1 MCFYATYNVRKMCF
15 FSVDNL
21 RKMCYTMC
29 NHFERMVIALK
40 RKAIQILINW
50 KSSDDRKPMVL
61 KGARQVGKTWLM
73 KEFGKSCYNSSVYF
87 NFDEEEQL
95 KSIFETNKNPHRII
109 ELLSMIAGKKI
120 IPGETLIIF
129 DEIQECPEALNSL
142 KYFKEKANEYH
153 VIAAGSLLGTLLA
166 GPKSY
171 PVGMVNLLDVFPLG
185 FDEFLEAVDPALFS
199 FYESIQKEQQIEEI
213 FHNRLLEAYNNYL
226 IIGGMPECVASWVQH
241 KDPARISQIQ
251 RELIEI
257 YENDF
262 SKHNGKVNS
271 GRILMVFRSIVAQLA
286 KPNEKFMYGAV
297 REGGRARDFE
307 EAIEWLVSAGMLNRV
322 YNVSKMEHP
331 LPAFDKLDQ
340 FKLFVFDTGLL
351 KHMAGIDNS
360 AILLKSDYQFKGP
373 LTENFVL
380 QQLRGQFE
388 VEPRYYSDKN
398 SEIDFVLQYHT
409 EIIPVEAKSGEDKS
423 APSFKKYISEHHPA
437 HAIRFSKRGYK
448 KDGYITNL
456 PLYLAGKTRELL

>member
-1 MCFYATYNVRKMCF
+1 M
-15 FSVDNL
+15 
-21 RKMCYTMC
+21 
-29 NHFERMVIALK
+29 K
-40 RKAIQILINW
+40 RNAIQELIRW
-50 KSSDDRKPMVL
+50 KSDEERKPMVMR
-61 KGARQVGKTWLM
+61 GARQVGKTWLM
-73 KEFGKSCYNSSVYF
+73 KEFGRNYYESYVYF
-87 NFDEEEQL
+87 NFDEEDEL

-120 IPGETLIIF
+120 LPEETLVLF
-129 DEIQECPEALNSL
+129 DEIQECPEALNTL
-142 KYFKEKANEYH
+142 KYFKEKANDYH

-166 GPKSY
+166 KPKSY
-171 PVGMVNLLDVFPLG
+171 PVGMVNLLDIYPLT
-185 FDEFLEAVDPALFS
+185 FDEFLDATDPMLYS

-213 FHNRLLEAYNNYL
+213 FHNRLLDAYNNYL
-226 IIGGMPECVASWVQH
+226 IIGGMPECVSSWVKY
-241 KDPARISQIQ
+241 KDPARVSQIQ

-271 GRILMVFRSIVAQLA
+271 GRILMVFRSIVSQLA

-322 YNVSKMEHP
+322 YNVSKPEHP
-331 LPAFDKLDQ
+331 LSAFDKPDQ
-340 FKLFVFDTGLL
+340 FKLFIFDTGLL

-373 LTENFVL
+373 LTENYVL
-380 QQLRGQFE
+380 QQLRRQFT
-388 VEPRYYSDKN
+388 VEPRYFSDKN
-398 SEIDFVLQYHT
+398 SEIDFVLQYGT
-409 EIIPVEAKSGEDKS
+409 EIIPVEAKGGEDKS
-423 APSFKKYISEHHPA
+423 APSFKKYIADHHPD
-437 HAIRFSKRGYK
+437 HAIRFSKRGYR

-456 PLYLAGKTRELL
+456 PLYLARKTKELL

>member
-1 MCFYATYNVRKMCF
+1 MKRN
-15 FSVDNL
+15 
-21 RKMCYTMC
+21 
-29 NHFERMVIALK
+29 ALDT
-40 RKAIQILINW
+40 LI
-50 KSSDDRKPMVL
+50 KLQHSEHRKPMVL

-73 KEFGKSCYNSSVYF
+73 KEFGQSCYEHSVYF
-87 NFDEEEQL
+87 NFDEEDEL
-95 KSIFETNKNPHRII
+95 KSIFEVNKNPQRII
-109 ELLSMIAGKKI
+109 ELLSLIAGEKI
-120 IPGETLIIF
+120 LPGETLVIF
-129 DEIQECPEALNSL
+129 DEIQECPAALNAL

-153 VIAAGSLLGTLLA
+153 IISAGSLLGTLLA
-166 GPKSY
+166 QPKSY
-171 PVGMVNLLDVFPLG
+171 PVGMVNLLDLSPLT
-185 FDEFLEAVDPALFS
+185 FDEFLAAVEPSLYE
-199 FYESIQKEQQIEEI
+199 FYRSIQKELPIEEI
-213 FHNRLLEAYNNYL
+213 FHRRLMEACNNYF
-226 IIGGMPECVASWVQH
+226 IIGGMPECVASWIKY
-241 KDPARISQIQ
+241 KDPAKVAQIQ

-271 GRILMVFRSIVAQLA
+271 GRILMVFRSIVSQLA
-286 KPNEKFMYGAV
+286 KANEKFMYGAV

-322 YNVSKMEHP
+322 YNISKMEHP
-331 LPAFDKLDQ
+331 LAAFDKLDQ

-351 KHMAGIDNS
+351 KQMAGIDNS

-398 SEIDFVLQYHT
+398 GEIDFVVQYGT
-409 EIIPVEAKSGEDKS
+409 EIIPIEAKGGEDKS
-423 APSFKKYISEHHPA
+423 APSFKRYIAERQPEHA
-437 HAIRFSKRGYK
+437 LRFSKRGYR

-456 PLYLAGKTRELL
+456 PLYLARKTKELL

>member
-1 MCFYATYNVRKMCF
+1 M
-15 FSVDNL
+15 
-21 RKMCYTMC
+21 
-29 NHFERMVIALK
+29 HLK
-40 RKAIQILINW
+40 RNAISELILW
-50 KSSDDRKPMVL
+50 KNSPERKPMVL

-73 KEFGKSCYNSSVYF
+73 KEFGQNYYDNFVYF
-87 NFDEEEQL
+87 NFDEEDEL

-109 ELLSMIAGKKI
+109 ELLSMICGEKI
-120 IPGETLIIF
+120 EPEKTLIIF
-129 DEIQECPEALNSL
+129 DEIQECPEALNTL

-166 GPKSY
+166 KPKSY
-171 PVGMVNLLDVFPLG
+171 PVGMVNLLDIYPLT
-185 FDEFLEAVDPALFS
+185 FDEFLEATDSGLYAY
-199 FYESIQKEQQIEEI
+199 YESIEKDQQIEEI
-213 FHNRLLEAYNNYL
+213 FHNRLLEAYNYYL
-226 IIGGMPECVASWVQH
+226 IIGGMPECVSSWIKY
-241 KDPARISQIQ
+241 KDPAKVSQIQ
-251 RELIEI
+251 RELIEV

-271 GRILMVFRSIVAQLA
+271 GRILMVFHSIVAQLA

-331 LPAFDKLDQ
+331 LSAFDKLDQ

-351 KHMAGIDNS
+351 KHMAGIDNA
-360 AILLKSDYQFKGP
+360 AILLKTDYQFKGP
-373 LTENFVL
+373 LTENYVL

-398 SEIDFVLQYHT
+398 SEIDFVLQSGM
-409 EIIPVEAKSGEDKS
+409 EIIPIEAKGGEDKS
-423 APSFKKYISEHHPA
+423 APSFKKYVADHKPEHA
-437 HAIRFSKRGYK
+437 FRFSKRGYR
-448 KDGYITNL
+448 KDGNFTNL
-456 PLYLAGKTRELL
+456 PLYLARKIRNLL

>member
-1 MCFYATYNVRKMCF
+1 MIC
-15 FSVDNL
+15 
-21 RKMCYTMC
+21 
-29 NHFERMVIALK
+29 LK
-40 RKAIQILINW
+40 RNAIQDLIKW
-50 KSSDDRKPMVL
+50 KSSEERKPMVL

-73 KEFGKSCYNSSVYF
+73 KEFGSNYYKSYVYF
-87 NFDEEEQL
+87 NFDEENEL
-95 KSIFETNKNPHRII
+95 KSIFETNKNPQRII
-109 ELLSMIAGKKI
+109 ELLSLIAGEKI
-120 IPGETLIIF
+120 VPGETLIIF
-129 DEIQECPEALNSL
+129 DEIQECPSALNAL

-166 GPKSY
+166 KPKSY
-171 PVGMVNLLDVFPLG
+171 PVGMVNLLDIYPLT
-185 FDEFLEAVDPALFS
+185 FDEFLGAIDAALFAYYDS
-199 FYESIQKEQQIEEI
+199 VQKEQQVEEI
-213 FHNRLLEAYNNYL
+213 FHSRLLEAYNNYL
-226 IIGGMPECVASWVQH
+226 IIGGMPECVASWMKY
-241 KDPARISQIQ
+241 KDPSKISQIQ
-251 RELIEI
+251 RELIEV

-307 EAIEWLVSAGMLNRV
+307 EAIEWLVSAGMLNRI

-331 LPAFDKLDQ
+331 LSAFDKLDQ

-360 AILLKSDYQFKGP
+360 AILLKTDYQFKGP
-373 LTENFVL
+373 LTENYVL

-388 VEPRYYSDKN
+388 VEPRYFSDKN
-398 SEIDFVLQYHT
+398 SEIDFVLQYGT
-409 EIIPVEAKSGEDKS
+409 EIIPVEAKGGEDKS
-423 APSFKKYISEHHPA
+423 APSFKKYISDHEPEHA
-437 HAIRFSKRGYK
+437 LRFSKRGYR

-456 PLYLAGKTRELL
+456 PLYFARKTKELL

>member
-1 MCFYATYNVRKMCF
+1 M
-15 FSVDNL
+15 
-21 RKMCYTMC
+21 
-29 NHFERMVIALK
+29 K
-40 RKAIQILINW
+40 RNAIQILINW
-50 KSSDDRKPMVL
+50 KASDGRKPMVL

-73 KEFGKSCYNSSVYF
+73 KEFGRSCYDSAVYF
-87 NFDEEEQL
+87 NFDEEDQL
-95 KSIFETNKNPHRII
+95 KSIFEANKNPHRII
-109 ELLSMIAGKKI
+109 ELLSLIAGEKI
-120 IPGETLIIF
+120 VPGETLIIF

-166 GPKSY
+166 QPKSY
-171 PVGMVNLLDVFPLG
+171 PVGMVNLLDIFPLG
-185 FDEFLEAVDPALFS
+185 FDEFLDATDPALFTY
-199 FYESIQKEQQIEEI
+199 YESIQKGQEIEEI
-213 FHNRLLEAYNNYL
+213 FHRRLLDAYNNYL
-226 IIGGMPECVASWVQH
+226 IIGGMPECVASWVKY

-251 RELIEI
+251 KELIEV

-322 YNVSKMEHP
+322 YNISKMEHP
-331 LPAFDKLDQ
+331 LAAFDKLDQ

-373 LTENFVL
+373 LTENYIL
-380 QQLRGQFE
+380 QQLRGQFD

-398 SEIDFVLQYHT
+398 SEIDFVLQYCT
-409 EIIPVEAKSGEDKS
+409 EIIPVEAKGGEDKS
-423 APSFKKYISEHHPA
+423 APSFKRVISEHHPA
-437 HAIRFSKRGYK
+437 HAIRYSKRGYR
-448 KDGYITNL
+448 KDGEITNL
-456 PLYLAGKTRELL
+456 PLYLARKTKDLL